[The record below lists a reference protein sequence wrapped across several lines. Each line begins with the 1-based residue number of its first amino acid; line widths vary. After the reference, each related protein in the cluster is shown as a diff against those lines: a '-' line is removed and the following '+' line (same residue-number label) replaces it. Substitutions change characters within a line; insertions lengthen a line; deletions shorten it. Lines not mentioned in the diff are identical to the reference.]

1 MHVTNIEI
9 LLNVILQQY
18 ILPTRCITLITDH
31 NSTINN
37 VVKGTPTLNI
47 FLESYDELFTIDK
60 KLFRNYG
67 CQAFILG
74 VSKPAETFSK
84 IEQYIKYQNETL
96 TDRKYIVVDTP
107 GTSQQ
112 ALSIFQTREI
122 DFVCDILIISSEI
135 SKRWSN
141 NGKLGI
147 LGQSSEEYTLR
158 THQFVGLDRN
168 KVVLLDRWFSS
179 NRSFEI
185 GANLFPDKLSNQQ
198 GRQTKIGFF
207 HYEPYILLSPDRIP
221 VNYLKTLTSKQ
232 LSELANI
239 INYIL
244 RLKHFPKNWKHVAVN
259 PKKRAKSNPSD
270 YTPMS
275 LINLGRNRTSDT
287 ISISGA
293 EGELLKMFFEKH
305 NIGKEYVLIRNEYWG
320 DVFDNGTVY
329 GLRGD
334 VYKEKVDIG
343 VAANF
348 ATDRM
353 YRFFGISSPTLR
365 VGVTCLVPAPKL
377 AARWL
382 TPTYVYTS
390 GAWKAIFSGY
400 IFIVMSIFYLEII
413 IKQNRLKHLGKFRHV
428 ALIKALGKLFFGA
441 TKQLFNQGLNK
452 SELHRG
458 ITGTIFTITTI
469 VFTFL
474 LSRIY
479 ESGLSSVMTIPLYD
493 DSIETRD
500 DFLRSNL
507 TWGGIQ
513 VADWINHWRN
523 DKGILYRKAH
533 ERYIAAPSAS
543 KLRKMLD
550 SGNFGLLIE
559 RLPQHKYH
567 FPFNSLENS
576 ENLHLMTED
585 LHWEFAGFL
594 LRKSSVLLPPLN
606 IFVDRMNE
614 AGIISHLLNQ
624 AIRFLMH
631 QTSQGVIH
639 YNANADSSI
648 QNEAVTLKLS
658 HVAGVF
664 GILFL
669 GNLFAS
675 LIFVTELIYHSRYKN
690 K

>member
-31 NSTINN
+31 NNTINN
-37 VVKGTPTLNI
+37 VARGIPTLNI

-74 VSKPAETFSK
+74 VSKPADTFSK

-107 GTSQQ
+107 GTNQQ

-158 THQFVGLDRN
+158 THQFVGLHRN

-185 GANLFPDKLSNQQ
+185 GANLFPDKLYNQQ

-207 HYEPYILLSPDRIP
+207 HYEPYILLR
-221 VNYLKTLTSKQ
+221 
-232 LSELANI
+232 
-239 INYIL
+239 
-244 RLKHFPKNWKHVAVN
+244 
-259 PKKRAKSNPSD
+259 
-270 YTPMS
+270 
-275 LINLGRNRTSDT
+275 RNRTSDT

-576 ENLHLMTED
+576 EKLHLMTED
-585 LHWEFAGFL
+585 LHWEFTGFL

-664 GILFL
+664 GIIFL